1 MAGWGKMV
9 LNGHSNGEDWCWTR
23 WNGLD
28 WCWTGW
34 NGVEEQKRKS
44 NDNQIEAKV
53 NTQMYFDEWFYVV
66 KAESRS
72 FSLKFHAFQFNAL
85 NRPGAYFG
93 IQVNILWSVYMEKDF
108 DFLASNAEID
118 SLDCYLI

>member
-1 MAGWGKMV
+1 
-9 LNGHSNGEDWCWTR
+9 
-23 WNGLD
+23 
-28 WCWTGW
+28 
-34 NGVEEQKRKS
+34 
-44 NDNQIEAKV
+44 
-53 NTQMYFDEWFYVV
+53 MYFDEWFYVV

-93 IQVNILWSVYMEKDF
+93 IQVNILWGVYMENDF